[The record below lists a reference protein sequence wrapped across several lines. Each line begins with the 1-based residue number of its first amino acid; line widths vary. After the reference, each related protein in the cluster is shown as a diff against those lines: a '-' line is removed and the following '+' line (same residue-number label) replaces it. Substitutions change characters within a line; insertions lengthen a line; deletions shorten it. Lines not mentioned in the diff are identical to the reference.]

1 MRLEKM
7 NLNDN
12 VADIASAA
20 AFIRKARGIRAK
32 PDAFDG
38 LFDVSSCVRVLFLHA
53 VRIGDRHVYDRMCFH
68 PAFLFGNGKVV
79 EDGRFHR
86 RRVFGAQ
93 RVGLVVGLLCG
104 VKKCAERVG
113 QGKGKERE
121 RERERD
127 RTRAQ
132 NTSSSSS
139 SSSSSSPNSMCTS
152 KGRREAPS
160 YLKNALG
167 FVKPDVQG
175 ESIRGSK
182 KQRRRRRD
190 ERQHRDK
197 DSATDEEHDDE
208 RTNER
213 RLCRLYWMVVM
224 F

>member
-38 LFDVSSCVRVLFLHA
+38 LFDVSSCVRVLFLHT

-93 RVGLVVGLLCG
+93 RVGLVVGLLS
-104 VKKCAERVG
+104 VVVLKNVRSASVRE
-113 QGKGKERE
+113 KEKRARE
-121 RERERD
+121 RHRSNA
-127 RTRAQ
+127 RA
-132 NTSSSSS
+132 
-139 SSSSSSPNSMCTS
+139 
-152 KGRREAPS
+152 
-160 YLKNALG
+160 
-167 FVKPDVQG
+167 
-175 ESIRGSK
+175 
-182 KQRRRRRD
+182 
-190 ERQHRDK
+190 
-197 DSATDEEHDDE
+197 EHIIIIIIIIIP
-208 RTNER
+208 
-213 RLCRLYWMVVM
+213 
-224 F
+224 

>member
-53 VRIGDRHVYDRMCFH
+53 VRIGDRHVYDRIMCFH

-93 RVGLVVGLLCG
+93 RVGLVVGLLS
-104 VKKCAERVG
+104 VVVLKNVRSASVRE
-113 QGKGKERE
+113 KEKRARE
-121 RERERD
+121 RHRSNA
-127 RTRAQ
+127 RA
-132 NTSSSSS
+132 
-139 SSSSSSPNSMCTS
+139 
-152 KGRREAPS
+152 
-160 YLKNALG
+160 
-167 FVKPDVQG
+167 
-175 ESIRGSK
+175 
-182 KQRRRRRD
+182 
-190 ERQHRDK
+190 
-197 DSATDEEHDDE
+197 EHIIIIIIIIP
-208 RTNER
+208 
-213 RLCRLYWMVVM
+213 
-224 F
+224 